1 MSETIYDSDFSK
13 YLPQSLQRDPK
24 MVAFAKAATEQMLEV
39 SGLSD
44 DVLIYSRIDDLPE
57 DIVDVLAYDFHVDW
71 YDYSYPLA
79 AKRDLLKTSVRV
91 HKKMGTKYAVEKAL
105 SALYPES
112 EVEEWFEYGGEP
124 GHFQIICDVTNSRIV
139 ASLADIIR
147 AVKLYKRLSAHLD
160 GVAFQAHI
168 NCEIQT
174 HAEYFRY
181 HTPLTGRLKAG
192 THPQR
197 NRRGVNYG
205 NDIVVGTEA
214 AGFIFRSPAA
224 GTIPYRNMVF
234 HSQTAQIDA
243 ETALNVFGYRN
254 TPAGQINAG
263 ESPQRSH
270 RGQNTAAAVEAQDA
284 AAAYHFTSTAA
295 GTVPERST
303 VQRTEGGAVENT
315 IAATAFSYSVK
326 QCGST
331 RKL

>member
-13 YLPQSLQRDPK
+13 YLPQSLQRDHK

-124 GHFQIICDVTNSRIV
+124 GHFQIVCDVTNSRIV

-168 NCEIQT
+168 HCEILT

-181 HTPLTGRLKAG
+181 HTPLTGRLRAG

-205 NDIVVGTEA
+205 NNIVVGTEA

-234 HSQTAQIDA
+234 QSQTAHIDA

-270 RGQNTAAAVEAQDA
+270 RGQNTEAAVEAQDA

>member
-1 MSETIYDSDFSK
+1 MSETIYNSDFSK

-24 MVAFAKAATEQMLEV
+24 MVAFAKAVTEQMLEV

-91 HKKMGTKYAVEKAL
+91 HKKMGTKYAIEKAL

-112 EVEEWFEYGGEP
+112 EVEEWFEYEGEP
-124 GHFQIICDVTNSRIV
+124 GHFQIVCDVTNSRIV

-168 NCEIQT
+168 HCEIQT

-254 TPAGQINAG
+254 TAAGQINAG
-263 ESPQRSH
+263 ESPQRNH